1 MKPEPHH
8 NADFQQNAKSLAE
21 PLAEPLTGPL
31 QDAERLSDAMNHLDE
46 ELIEEARLA
55 RQAQPAETQH
65 AAPHPAPGSR
75 SGKRIYLRWGAAAA
89 CLALCLGGGAL
100 LLRQNGPGAGQQNP
114 LAPSSTPQTG
124 SGPLVPDSNSASRSD
139 PTPQNHPSGLPL
151 LTITEDSGDAMG
163 FEGYMAYDISEL
175 VDANPWTEDAALDT
189 LPVYRNP
196 LKSWG
201 ETDTPA
207 GEPYPVTEERFGQM
221 RETLLDVAS
230 RLGLTPETLVIT
242 DDAPSEEEEAAIRE
256 KYADIG
262 EDEIPESIFA
272 PTRLLAEQNGLR
284 LEVEANLTVTIWLDP
299 PLTLPE
305 GYFFGYYNMSYGQAQ
320 ASAEYLMQQY
330 QGLLAMQQPTINV
343 FMGDYNIYAQQSYSV
358 SYFEGAGSL
367 TEQILHYNFD
377 QIQFYTGEENTLDLI
392 RVFGPDLSDKVG
404 DYPIITASEA
414 RQLLLKDH
422 YLTTVPYHLPGE
434 EWIRKVELVY
444 RHGLYDEFF
453 MPFYCF
459 YVELP
464 DEARDNG
471 LKTYGAYY
479 VPAVEGQYLTE
490 LPLQPAIFN

>member
-1 MKPEPHH
+1 MKQEPRN
-8 NADFQQNAKSLAE
+8 NAESLRNSK
-21 PLAEPLTGPL
+21 PLH
-31 QDAERLSDAMNHLDE
+31 DAERLSDAMNHLDE
-46 ELIEEARLA
+46 ALIEEARLA
-55 RQAQPAETQH
+55 RQAQPAGAQT
-65 AAPHPAPGSR
+65 APR
-75 SGKRIYLRWGAAAA
+75 SPRKTIWLRWGAAAA

-100 LLRQNGPGAGQQNP
+100 LLRQGGPGAGQQNP
-114 LAPSSTPQTG
+114 LAPISAPQ
-124 SGPLVPDSNSASRSD
+124 SD
-139 PTPQNHPSGLPL
+139 PVQPTTNPAPQNTFSGLPL
-151 LTITEDSGDAMG
+151 LTVTEDTGAAMG

-175 VDANPWTEDAALDT
+175 VSANPWTEDAELDT

-196 LKSWG
+196 LRSG
-201 ETDTPA
+201 DGNDTPA

-221 RETLLDVAS
+221 RAALLDVAG
-230 RLGLTPETLVIT
+230 RLGLDTGALVVT
-242 DDAPSEEEEAAIRE
+242 DNTPSEEYKAAIHE
-256 KYADIG
+256 KYASIG
-262 EDEIPESIFA
+262 EEPPESLFA
-272 PTRLLAEQNGLR
+272 PTKLMAGQDGLR
-284 LEVEANLTVTIWLDP
+284 LEVEANLTVTVWLDP

-305 GYFFGYYNMSYGQAQ
+305 GYWFGYYNMSYGQAQ

-330 QGLLAMQQPTINV
+330 QGLLAMQQPQINV

-377 QIQFYTGEENTLDLI
+377 QIQFYTGEENTLRLI
-392 RVFGPDLSDKVG
+392 RVFGPDLSDKMG

-414 RQLLLKDH
+414 RRLLLEDH
-422 YLTTVPYHLPGE
+422 YITTVPYHLPGE

-444 RHGLYDEFF
+444 RHGIYDEFF

-464 DEARDNG
+464 EQEQDNG

-490 LPLQPAIFN
+490 MPVQPIIFN